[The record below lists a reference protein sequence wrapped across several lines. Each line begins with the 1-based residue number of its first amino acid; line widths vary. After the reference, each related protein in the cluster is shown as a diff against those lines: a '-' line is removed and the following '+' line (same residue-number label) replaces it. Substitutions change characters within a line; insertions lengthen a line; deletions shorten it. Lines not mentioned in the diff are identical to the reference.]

1 MAGIGAVTYTVT
13 IGIARSREH
22 ILPQVLWNA
31 TADAVPTLRGMSRQ
45 TRLLASESRFCGTP
59 SYRRRSEG
67 VVSWRQ
73 PRGPGRTHNLSNR
86 RRLIWVIGLSAGCSI
101 NSQRCSRDFRSRP
114 DTAHRQRP
122 TCTFARTCRRPAAR
136 IVNRAMAVPNPQP
149 STLPQA
155 SPLPLLSLTP
165 TPNPIWSQRHHPLQ
179 FPHAPTA
186 SSPNPHSDE
195 SL

>member
-1 MAGIGAVTYTVT
+1 MEAA
-13 IGIARSREH
+13 
-22 ILPQVLWNA
+22 P
-31 TADAVPTLRGMSRQ
+31 
-45 TRLLASESRFCGTP
+45 GT
-59 SYRRRSEG
+59 
-67 VVSWRQ
+67 
-73 PRGPGRTHNLSNR
+73 GRTHNLSNR

-155 SPLPLLSLTP
+155 SPLPLLSPAL
-165 TPNPIWSQRHHPLQ
+165 SG
-179 FPHAPTA
+179 PHAGRNAATHCTYSLRDVERRPVLSLLFQAYFSYQVGTRTCPTSA
-186 SSPNPHSDE
+186 PMLANFLLPP
-195 SL
+195 